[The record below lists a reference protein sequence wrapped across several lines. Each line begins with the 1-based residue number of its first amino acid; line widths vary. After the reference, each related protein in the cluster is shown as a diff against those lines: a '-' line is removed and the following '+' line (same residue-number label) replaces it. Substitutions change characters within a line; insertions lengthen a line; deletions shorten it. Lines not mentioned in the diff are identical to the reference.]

1 MIDIHAH
8 ILPGIDDGARDIFDT
23 MEMAQM
29 AVNSGVSAIVATP
42 HCNIPGMF
50 RNFFAEDYIHIY
62 EGAVKVIQDE
72 RIPLKLLPGMEV
84 YGTHDLPDLLVDKKI
99 MPINQSR
106 YVLIEFAFDEDPGFV
121 TDLLNRV
128 HAVGAKPIVA
138 HPERYEF
145 VQENPN
151 LVYEWR
157 TLGYYTQI
165 NKGSFVGRFGK
176 RARDTAYQLLNH
188 NMVTVIASDAHSPYH
203 RTTVMMDAYEELRNS
218 CTRQQLAVLFHENPA
233 RICNNQL
240 LMTQKP
246 LRILENER

>member
-23 MEMAQM
+23 MEMARM
-29 AVNSGVSAIVATP
+29 VVNSGVTAIVATP

-50 RNFFAEDYIHIY
+50 KNFFAEDYIRIY
-62 EGAVKVIQDE
+62 EGAVKVLRDE

-84 YGTHDLPDLLVDKKI
+84 YGTYDLPDLLVSKKI

-121 TDLLNRV
+121 TDLLHRV
-128 HAVGAKPIVA
+128 HAVGARPIVA

-151 LVYEWR
+151 LVYDWR
-157 TLGYYTQI
+157 MMGYHTQV
-165 NKGSFVGRFGK
+165 NKGSFVGRFGHRAK
-176 RARDTAYQLLNH
+176 RAAYQMLNH
-188 NMVTVIASDAHSPYH
+188 NLVTVIASDAHGTH
-203 RTTVMMDAYEELRNS
+203 RRTTVMMDAYEELRNS
-218 CTRQQLAVLFHENPA
+218 CTRQQLETLFYENPS

-240 LMTQKP
+240 LMMHKP
-246 LRILENER
+246 MRIMENER